1 MIARTSVVVRRPPAD
16 VLRFVTEPADLLPHM
31 TGLGRFRHHEGDQ
44 WDAFLDVGTIHVGG
58 RIVIERGADRI
69 EWQSVRG
76 TRHRFR
82 LVVVPEGDHA
92 RLDLTMDFH
101 LAGLM
106 LSRVAELVGRG
117 VAQRH
122 LEAGAQELRH
132 HLEYELPE

>member
-1 MIARTSVVVRRPPAD
+1 MIARASIVVRRPPAD
-16 VLRFVTEPADLLPHM
+16 VLRFITDPAELLPHM

-58 RIVIERGADRI
+58 RIVIERGEDRI
-69 EWQSVRG
+69 EWHSIRG

-82 LVVVPEGDHA
+82 LVVSPEGDDS
-92 RLDLTMDFH
+92 RLDFTIAFH
-101 LAGLM
+101 LAGLV

-117 VAQRH
+117 IAQRH

-132 HLEYELPE
+132 HLEFEVAD